1 VCGASVSSDEQT
13 TAPATASARADQADR
28 TDPAPS
34 APRRRSN
41 RRPIL
46 LAIVAVIVI
55 DVLAVLFVPPV
66 PPGDPA
72 AEFMYPNDGMIG
84 ANVELPAPF
93 VVWDLAPDQHSE
105 GLVQFH
111 PSITSS
117 ILTSWI
123 IIALVLVTVFLLT
136 RRREDV
142 PRGAQNFLEFVY
154 EALHNFATSL
164 GGPRA
169 ARYVP
174 LFAGLFIY
182 ILASNWSGLIPF
194 VGKIH
199 QFRAPSS
206 DVNITIGLALVSFV
220 VFHVEGIRALG
231 VGGYLSK
238 FFPVREFRNGIGAG
252 AIAMFVGLV
261 ELLLEFVKPLT
272 LSMRLFGNIFGGEV
286 ALGVIT
292 ALTIAI
298 IPVAL
303 VGLEFLLNFVQ
314 ALIFST
320 LTLMFTLAAIEGHH
334 EEHEEAGHAP
344 QAAPTAGGDSGPS
357 PAPAH

>member
-1 VCGASVSSDEQT
+1 MHVEPMDRVSSDEQT
-13 TAPATASARADQADR
+13 PIAEERPKSH
-28 TDPAPS
+28 
-34 APRRRSN
+34 

-46 LAIVAVIVI
+46 IALAAVIVI
-55 DVLAVLFVPPV
+55 DVLAVLLVPPR
-66 PPGDPA
+66 PPAHPDEP
-72 AEFMYPNDGMIG
+72 FTYPNDGMIG
-84 ANVELPAPF
+84 ANVELPAPH
-93 VVWDLAPDQHSE
+93 VIWDLAPEQHSE

-117 ILTSWI
+117 ILTAWI
-123 IIALVLVTVFLLT
+123 LIALLLVTVFFLT
-136 RRREDV
+136 RRWTEV
-142 PRGAQNFLEFVY
+142 PGRAQNVLEFIY
-154 EALHNFATSL
+154 EALHNFAVSL
-164 GGPRA
+164 GGPQA

-182 ILASNWSGLIPF
+182 ILASNWVGLIPF
-194 VGKIH
+194 VGKVYE
-199 QFRAPSS
+199 FRAPSS
-206 DVNITIGLALVSFV
+206 DVNMTIGLALVSFA
-220 VFHVEGIRALG
+220 VFHIEGVRNLG
-231 VGGYLSK
+231 LGGYLAK
-238 FFPVREFRNGIGAG
+238 FFPFREFKNGFGAG

-303 VGLEFLLNFVQ
+303 VSLEFLLNFVQ

-334 EEHEEAGHAP
+334 EEHEGPGHEREPIATP
-344 QAAPTAGGDSGPS
+344 MGDIDADPSPS
-357 PAPAH
+357 PAH

>member
-1 VCGASVSSDEQT
+1 MERVSTDER
-13 TAPATASARADQADR
+13 ATITEER
-28 TDPAPS
+28 
-34 APRRRSN
+34 PRSH

-46 LAIVAVIVI
+46 LALVAVIVI
-55 DVLAVLFVPPV
+55 DILALILVPPN
-66 PPGDPA
+66 PPGDPGG
-72 AEFMYPNDGMIG
+72 EFQYPNDGMIG

-105 GLVQFH
+105 GLLQFH

-117 ILTSWI
+117 ILMSWI
-123 IIALVLVTVFLLT
+123 LIALLLVGAFLLM
-136 RRREDV
+136 RRRDEV
-142 PRGAQNFLEFVY
+142 PGRAQNVIEFVY

-164 GGPRA
+164 GGPKA

-182 ILASNWSGLIPF
+182 ILAANWSGLLPF

-199 QFRAPSS
+199 EFRAPSS

-220 VFHVEGIRALG
+220 IFHVEGVRALG
-231 VGGYLSK
+231 VGGYVSK
-238 FFPVREFRNGIGAG
+238 FFPIREFRNGVGAG

-303 VGLEFLLNFVQ
+303 VSLEFLLNFVQ

-334 EEHEEAGHAP
+334 EEHEGPGHEHEPIATP
-344 QAAPTAGGDSGPS
+344 MGDIDADPSPS
-357 PAPAH
+357 PAH